1 MNFQPNDDQQALIS
15 ALQSILQDHTNI
27 PQDSKLDFFW
37 HDAKLQEQLETNG
50 FLDAALD
57 MGPLEAA
64 MVVHET
70 AKLVPTTD
78 TLGRGFVAP
87 LSCPEYK
94 FSGAVALVEK
104 AHIGRAIRNLPIAK
118 HLLIADGSDVLVL
131 ETEALVIKPVESILA
146 FPYGRFETIPDLNS
160 AIRITSAGEAMRKW
174 WRVGLAAEITGAAI
188 GAIEFTTDYVTQREV
203 FGKPVGSFQSV
214 QHRMVKRYGYARSG
228 YFLAMRAAWSG
239 SETDAAI
246 AAAHAQSGLRDLLF
260 DLHQFNGGMGMTT
273 EHLIHFWLYRA
284 RALQAEAGGQSAAS
298 LEISD
303 QRWDAANDKLYEPLL
318 NKVTA

>member
-1 MNFQPNDDQQALIS
+1 MDFQLNDDQQALVS

-37 HDAKLQEQLETNG
+37 HDADLQEQLEANG
-50 FLDAALD
+50 FLDAARD

-64 MVVHET
+64 LVVHET
-70 AKLVPTTD
+70 AKLVSTTD
-78 TLGRGFVAP
+78 TLGRGLVAP
-87 LSCPEYK
+87 LSCPEHE

-118 HLLIADGSDVLVL
+118 HILIADGRDVLVL
-131 ETEALVIKPVESILA
+131 DTKALAVKPVESILA
-146 FPYGRFETIPDLNS
+146 FPYGCLETTPDLSS
-160 AIRITSAGEAMRKW
+160 AVRITGAGETMKKW
-174 WRVGLAAEITGAAI
+174 WRVGLAAEITGAAM
-188 GAIEFTTDYVTQREV
+188 GAIEFTTEYVTQREV
-203 FGKPVGSFQSV
+203 FGRPVGSFQSV

-239 SETDAAI
+239 TETDAAI

-303 QRWDAANDKLYEPLL
+303 RRWGAEDNALSEPLL
-318 NKVTA
+318 SKVIA